1 MSKRKSKSQRSPVAA
16 PQPQPPLA
24 KPAAPTA
31 QPHKQRVPRAVWIA
45 GALAALALVAG
56 VVIWLA
62 QTQAQPAPSV
72 VEPLPQGSMRFAQ
85 GPAARCATNPAFV
98 KAFGFN
104 EQLSALSTSE
114 RAVRG
119 LALVE
124 IGPNGD
130 ISRKGRIFQHP
141 SWDDGGFMGPIM
153 RDGLGN
159 VYAAPIP
166 VISTFYNPTLSQN
179 DLYRV
184 DGVTGV
190 LTRALSL
197 PPARTPD
204 DTNPYGIMGLTLDCD
219 TNSMYVSSVLGSTRK
234 QEYGRVFRVDLA
246 SGKVMAQIDGVDAI
260 GLGVFNGARGKRL
273 YFGSARRSEI
283 RAVALDDDGNFI
295 GQPRVVIDLDGLGPR
310 GDDKARR
317 ISFQANNSML
327 VYGIEFA
334 YNLIA
339 PTEKQETQYRFSY
352 DAGADAW
359 THQPG
364 QR

>member
-1 MSKRKSKSQRSPVAA
+1 MSKHKSNSKRSSAPAPATAA
-16 PQPQPPLA
+16 TMPGALS
-24 KPAAPTA
+24 
-31 QPHKQRVPRAVWIA
+31 HKRVPRAVWIV
-45 GALAALALVAG
+45 GALAVIGVVAG
-56 VVIWLA
+56 VVIWRA
-62 QTQAQPAPSV
+62 QAAPQTAQSSV
-72 VEPLPQGSMRFAQ
+72 AELPQGSMRFTQ
-85 GPAARCATNPAFV
+85 GPAARCAANPAFV
-98 KAFGFN
+98 KTFGFD
-104 EQLSALSTSE
+104 EKLSALSTSE

-130 ISRKGRIFQHP
+130 VSRKGRTFQHP
-141 SWDDGGFMGPIM
+141 SWDDGGYLGPIS
-153 RDGLGN
+153 RDSQGN

-166 VISTFYNPTLSQN
+166 VISTFYNPTVGQN

-184 DGVTGV
+184 DGLSGV

-197 PPARTPD
+197 PFAREPD
-204 DTNPYGIMGLTLDCD
+204 DTNPYGILGLTLDCD
-219 TNSMYVSSVLGSTRK
+219 TNSLYVSSVMGSTRK
-234 QEYGRVFRVDLA
+234 REYGRIFRVDLA
-246 SGKVMAQIDGVDAI
+246 SGKVITQIDGVDAI
-260 GLGVFNGARGKRL
+260 GMGVFNGARGKRL

-283 RAVALDDDGNFI
+283 RAIALDDAGNFS

-317 ISFQANNSML
+317 ISFLANNTMI

-334 YNLIA
+334 FNLIA
-339 PTEKQETQYRFSY
+339 PTEKQETQYRFAY
-352 DAGADAW
+352 AAAADGW